1 MRPPEDFAST
11 RRTKLIC
18 TIGPATAR
26 RIPALVDAGMDVA
39 RINFSH
45 GTPAS
50 HAAAARAVRR
60 AAATRDRPLAIL
72 TDLPGPKIRLG
83 SLAGGV
89 IELKAGR
96 PFSLRVAGQGPAT
109 GDASGASVSYR
120 RMPAD
125 VKPGD
130 PIFLADGAA
139 ELRVSGT
146 DDEGV
151 VRTEVVRGGTV
162 RSGAGVAVPAARLS
176 VRALTA
182 RDRADIPRAVEV
194 GATHVGQ
201 SFVRGARDVTALR
214 RVLGT
219 DGPSIV
225 AKIETRPAVES
236 LDEILE
242 VSDAVMIARGDL
254 GVEMPYEELPLIQ
267 KQLVGRALERG
278 VPTIVATQMLESMT
292 GAPRPTRAEASDVAN
307 AVFDGADAIMLSGE
321 TAIGAYPIEAAEA
334 AVRIASVC
342 EHQGAE
348 YLARGRSGPPG
359 TDTGALAFAAVTLA
373 AAHEEIAAIAC
384 YTRTGRTARIL
395 SSLRPRVPIIAFT
408 PDPAVASS
416 LALVNAVVPRQS
428 MALDGSDRLR
438 GLTDLL
444 GKGGLVGDGASVVL
458 VSSTA
463 TPGSAPN
470 LLSVQRV
477 AAG

>member
-1 MRPPEDFAST
+1 
-11 RRTKLIC
+11 
-18 TIGPATAR
+18 
-26 RIPALVDAGMDVA
+26 
-39 RINFSH
+39 
-45 GTPAS
+45 
-50 HAAAARAVRR
+50 
-60 AAATRDRPLAIL
+60 
-72 TDLPGPKIRLG
+72 
-83 SLAGGV
+83 
-89 IELKAGR
+89 
-96 PFSLRVAGQGPAT
+96 
-109 GDASGASVSYR
+109 
-120 RMPAD
+120 
-125 VKPGD
+125 
-130 PIFLADGAA
+130 
-139 ELRVSGT
+139 
-146 DDEGV
+146 
-151 VRTEVVRGGTV
+151 
-162 RSGAGVAVPAARLS
+162 
-176 VRALTA
+176 
-182 RDRADIPRAVEV
+182 
-194 GATHVGQ
+194 
-201 SFVRGARDVTALR
+201 
-214 RVLGT
+214 
-219 DGPSIV
+219 
-225 AKIETRPAVES
+225 
-236 LDEILE
+236 
-242 VSDAVMIARGDL
+242 MIARGDL

-267 KQLVGRALERG
+267 KQLVGRALDRG

-342 EHQGAE
+342 EHHGAE

-384 YTRTGRTARIL
+384 YTRTGRTARVL

-428 MALDGSDRLR
+428 LALDGSDRLR
-438 GLTDLL
+438 GLTELL
-444 GKGGLVGDGASVVL
+444 GTGGLVGDGASVVL